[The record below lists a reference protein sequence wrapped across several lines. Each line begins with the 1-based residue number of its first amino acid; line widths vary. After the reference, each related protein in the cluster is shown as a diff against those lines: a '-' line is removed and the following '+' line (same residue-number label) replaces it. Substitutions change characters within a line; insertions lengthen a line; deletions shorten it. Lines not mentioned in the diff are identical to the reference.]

1 MTEPLVGSIRRY
13 TKYTALCILLFSN
26 VGMYYFLK
34 GYWNI
39 EYIYANQLGY
49 LVTSPKSTFRVGEE
63 LSVVISARH
72 KHNMTANVGDFLR
85 ASIST
90 SNSRSSAVGIIKD
103 NADGTYTVTFRL
115 LWTGN
120 VKINIQLISSR
131 QTVDI
136 IERTALDFPADKVMF
151 RRRYQNGSKEEV
163 QVLCNVYPE
172 VLHGDGGVCNY
183 SDPHAGAR
191 WFCEKAVTVP
201 CDAWGFHGVHMYRAM
216 RDMLEKG
223 EESRFRNTFSNGEA
237 NAARIPLSGDPDRV
251 YVMEGMD
258 LLANRTHCMPGHPNP
273 PISGYFH
280 HGVWQSLVC
289 ENRHFSTVPEW
300 QQCLTDKTMHFF
312 GDSTIRQWYEE
323 LVKILHMT
331 EIPIPDAVHN
341 TGPLLA
347 HDSINNITVKFRIHG
362 PPVRSTWT
370 PTFHLKYVAN
380 AIDEIEGGPNDV
392 VGISVWAHFTSF
404 PVDIYKERLFA
415 IRVAVE
421 RLLNRSPGTVVVIKS
436 ANTRMG
442 NELIGGNWL
451 GHKLDLIM
459 REVFAGMQVVFVDAW
474 EMTNAHWNKDNI
486 HPASEIV
493 KQELE
498 FLCSFICPL

>member
-1 MTEPLVGSIRRY
+1 MVHNIKHHSLTGSLARLDPSLLLKLVQATNGSYRAAHLARLMMACPGAGWWIMTEPLVGSIRRY

-223 EESRFRNTFSNGEA
+223 EESRFR
-237 NAARIPLSGDPDRV
+237 
-251 YVMEGMD
+251 
-258 LLANRTHCMPGHPNP
+258 
-273 PISGYFH
+273 
-280 HGVWQSLVC
+280 
-289 ENRHFSTVPEW
+289 
-300 QQCLTDKTMHFF
+300 
-312 GDSTIRQWYEE
+312 
-323 LVKILHMT
+323 
-331 EIPIPDAVHN
+331 
-341 TGPLLA
+341 
-347 HDSINNITVKFRIHG
+347 
-362 PPVRSTWT
+362 
-370 PTFHLKYVAN
+370 KYVYRTQ
-380 AIDEIEGGPNDV
+380 I
-392 VGISVWAHFTSF
+392 
-404 PVDIYKERLFA
+404 
-415 IRVAVE
+415 
-421 RLLNRSPGTVVVIKS
+421 
-436 ANTRMG
+436 
-442 NELIGGNWL
+442 
-451 GHKLDLIM
+451 
-459 REVFAGMQVVFVDAW
+459 
-474 EMTNAHWNKDNI
+474 
-486 HPASEIV
+486 
-493 KQELE
+493 
-498 FLCSFICPL
+498 